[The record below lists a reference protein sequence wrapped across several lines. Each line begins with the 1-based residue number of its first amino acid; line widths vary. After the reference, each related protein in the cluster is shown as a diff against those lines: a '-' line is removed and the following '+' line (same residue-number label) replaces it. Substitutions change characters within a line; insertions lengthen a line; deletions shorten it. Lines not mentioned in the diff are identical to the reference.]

1 MNVAFSLYMQYT
13 GVTSAYGPA
22 GSLVALVRLAY
33 FSALALLFGAELTQ
47 AIAGRDGRPA
57 GKRTPDADDDR
68 SDPDEARDGA

>member
-1 MNVAFSLYMQYT
+1 
-13 GVTSAYGPA
+13 
-22 GSLVALVRLAY
+22 VRLAY